1 MDFKTVA
8 IRMSDEVAGVM
19 EERGVREEDVRE
31 VLEYAE
37 TTGKKLYVEGEQH
50 FLARKRM
57 GNFSAYVEY
66 ILGDDVEVLNV
77 YSHMVTLAE
86 DNQ

>member
-1 MDFKTVA
+1 MDFKTVE
-8 IRMSDEVAGVM
+8 IKISDELAELM

-37 TTGKKLYVEGEQH
+37 TSGKKLYIEGEER
-50 FLARKRM
+50 FLARKRI
-57 GNFSAYVEY
+57 GKFSAYVEY
-66 ILGDDVEVLNV
+66 ILGDAVELVNV